1 MKISALILAYL
12 TENGRVRITGF
23 GDFYLENAAAVLSSG
38 NKILLP
44 PAKKITWSPDYHAE
58 GDDFEKY
65 VAHARNSSLQEA
77 ADEIKVQVTY
87 WKNKLNEAENF
98 EVEDLGAFKFS
109 LDEVQFEGSRIQ
121 HEMSDFYGLEEINL
135 TDLKKKKGR
144 NAESRASFR
153 IGKVLIWTLVLGI
166 PAVALAYFGITQ
178 PENVFGKKSF
188 DLADLKISSGEKTT
202 PPVTADSTH
211 MSVKDSLEYIV
222 PDSAATATETAVG
235 SNNK

>member
-12 TENGRVRITGF
+12 KEKGQVRITGF

-44 PAKKITWSPDYHAE
+44 PAKKITWSPDYHTV
-58 GDDFEKY
+58 GVDFEKY
-65 VAHARNSSLQEA
+65 VAHVRNSTRQEA
-77 ADEIKVQVTY
+77 SDEIKAQITY

-98 EVEDLGAFKFS
+98 EVENLGAFKFS
-109 LDEVQFEGSRIQ
+109 MDQVQFEGSRIQ

-135 TDLKKKKGR
+135 TELKKRRGR
-144 NAESRASFR
+144 NAESGGSYRFR
-153 IGKVLIWTLVLGI
+153 KVLLWTLLLGI

-211 MSVKDSLEYIV
+211 MNVKDSLEHIV